1 MDVLERYTKDA
12 ELALRYNTGKA
23 PLSMIMEAKEAL
35 SGCAGVL
42 QFGAKKYGRGNWHKG
57 LPHTEV
63 CDSMLRHLSS
73 YLSGEDLDPESG
85 CPHVDHILTNAIFLA
100 QGFRT
105 HPELDDRS
113 KELIVENPSHT

>member
-1 MDVLERYTKDA
+1 MDVLEKYTEDA
-12 ELALRYNTGKA
+12 KLALRYNKGKA

-35 SGCAGVL
+35 AGCAGVL
-42 QFGAKKYGRGNWHKG
+42 EFGASKYNRGNWHKG

-63 CDSMLRHLSS
+63 CDSMLRHISS
-73 YLSGEDLDPESG
+73 YLSGENVDAESG
-85 CPHVDHILTNAIFLA
+85 KPHVDHILTNALFLA

-113 KELIVENPSHT
+113 KELIT